1 MPTTVL
7 IPTAEDFVWTPHG
20 MTPEQAFDQLPL
32 VCQILLTKPPSK
44 QTLVLLRRYHASCV
58 ADECHGSALLITRCI
73 ETVEKRMMMAVG
85 VQV

>member
-1 MPTTVL
+1 MPVT
-7 IPTAEDFVWTPHG
+7 IPTANDFVWTPQG

-32 VCQILLTKPPSK
+32 VCQILLTKPISK
-44 QTLVLLRRYHASCV
+44 HTLVLLRRYHASCV